1 MQLIASNFLWKFE
14 PDWPI
19 SSFTT
24 GKYIHFFGDKPVPK
38 CKVYTLLHII
48 ILKWWHSMESILCIC
63 EAFYVL
69 FNVPKKYYHA
79 LNICTKNSSHQKH

>member
-19 SSFTT
+19 SSFTI
-24 GKYIHFFGDKPVPK
+24 GKYIHFFGTKTIPK
-38 CKVYTLLHII
+38 CNVYTLLHII
-48 ILKWWHSMESILCIC
+48 ILKLWHSMESILCIC

-69 FNVPKKYYHA
+69 FNVPKNYYHA
-79 LNICTKNSSHQKH
+79 LNACTKNSSHRKP

>member
-19 SSFTT
+19 SSFTI
-24 GKYIHFFGDKPVPK
+24 GKYIHFLGQKQFPNV
-38 CKVYTLLHII
+38 KVYTLLHII
-48 ILKWWHSMESILCIC
+48 ILKLWHSMESILCIC

-69 FNVPKKYYHA
+69 FNVPKNYYHA
-79 LNICTKNSSHQKH
+79 LNACTKK